1 MALGSPTGRK
11 LLEPRV
17 ERDPRNLGLGAAL
30 GAPYS
35 PSASQDEEVDG
46 DYFYRSG
53 LEEGDGDYFYRS
65 GLESPYGKPVE
76 RVA

>member
-1 MALGSPTGRK
+1 MALGSPKGRK

-17 ERDPRNLGLGAAL
+17 ERDPRNLGLGA
-30 GAPYS
+30 PYS
-35 PSASQDEEVDG
+35 PSASQDEEVGG